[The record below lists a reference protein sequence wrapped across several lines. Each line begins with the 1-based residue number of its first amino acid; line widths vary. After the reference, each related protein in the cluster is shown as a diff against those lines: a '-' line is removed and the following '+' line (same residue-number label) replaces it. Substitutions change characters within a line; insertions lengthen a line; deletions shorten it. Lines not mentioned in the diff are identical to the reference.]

1 MRLHLMTSKK
11 LPSGFRTLTG
21 WQSIYHYPVCR
32 FWRAIQV
39 SAFRRFVKLAKV
51 MACLSAAMT
60 VVCAA
65 VLEWISRD
73 AVDAYRVSSAVRLLK
88 DDANKTY
95 VAASLNS
102 AADKLR
108 GAPGANDWLL
118 ELPAVAVLLA
128 IASVFILFY
137 LSLAVLEKREFG
149 K

>member
-1 MRLHLMTSKK
+1 
-11 LPSGFRTLTG
+11 
-21 WQSIYHYPVCR
+21 
-32 FWRAIQV
+32 V

-65 VLEWISRD
+65 ALEWISRD

-102 AADKLR
+102 AANELR
-108 GAPGANDWLL
+108 GAPGATDWLL
-118 ELPAVAVLLA
+118 ELPAVAVLLM

-137 LSLAVLEKREFG
+137 VALAVLEKREFG